1 MRRRPSPAMV
11 VALVALGVALGG
23 TGYAASQLP
32 PDSVG
37 RRQLRDGAVGP
48 TKIRTNA
55 VGPAQIRTG
64 AVAPSRC
71 SDRSLRA
78 KDLARGVLPAK
89 SVSQVRQA
97 TGEPVA
103 PGAVGAAS
111 AACGAGERLTGG
123 GGGFA
128 GPPVTNDKL
137 VDSIPVG
144 SGTAAGPL
152 ARQPV
157 QRRALARARRSPT
170 RSARRRSPPTAGR
183 P

>member
-1 MRRRPSPAMV
+1 MRRRPSPALV
-11 VALVALGVALGG
+11 VAIAALIVALGG

-55 VGPAQIRTG
+55 VGPAQIRSG
-64 AVAPSRC
+64 AVRSAQVR
-71 SDRSLRA
+71 DGSLRA
-78 KDLARGVLPAK
+78 KDLAPGVLPAK
-89 SVSQVRQA
+89 ATSQVRQA
-97 TGEPVA
+97 TGDPVA
-103 PGAVGAAS
+103 PGAVGAVSVPCA
-111 AACGAGERLTGG
+111 AGERVTGG

-144 SGTAAGPL
+144 FDRPPGRWRVSLFNGAAAP
-152 ARQPV
+152 RTPV
-157 QRRALARARRSPT
+157 AYVICE
-170 RSARRRSPPTAGR
+170 R